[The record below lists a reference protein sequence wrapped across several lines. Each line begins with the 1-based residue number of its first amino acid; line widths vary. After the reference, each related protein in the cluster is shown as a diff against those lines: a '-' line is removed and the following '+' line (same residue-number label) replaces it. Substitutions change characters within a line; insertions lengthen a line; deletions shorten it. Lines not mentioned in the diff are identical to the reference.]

1 MTRPALSAQ
10 AGARLRVLHTL
21 CHRQAS
27 FHFHGTGLPMYRRN
41 FYLRKCAKMGSRRL
55 AWLELPILGG
65 YVRLHA
71 NHAEKLS
78 LGWHPLLQDLSPPN

>member
-1 MTRPALSAQ
+1 MCCKPCVIGGHHSI
-10 AGARLRVLHTL
+10 
-21 CHRQAS
+21 
-27 FHFHGTGLPMYRRN
+27 F
-41 FYLRKCAKMGSRRL
+41 SRRL
-55 AWLELPILGG
+55 AWLERPILGG